1 MSIYPNAQD
10 DYAELNPYL
19 ALGTV
24 AALGGLTRDTVFLL
38 CRKGVFRPLRNENGK
53 MLIRRAEVMRWLRE
67 NDSKWPTRTEGD
79 SKR

>member
-38 CRKGVFRPLRNENGK
+38 CRKGVFRPLRNKAGK
-53 MLIRRAEVMRWLRE
+53 MLIPRGEVLAWFRE
-67 NDSKWPTRTEGD
+67 GSK
-79 SKR
+79 